1 MKGVKFGGLHSYDEW
16 GLILTEKEL
25 KSPDIKT
32 YTVELEGSNG
42 VLDFTDFFGAV
53 KYENRQLTFSFI
65 KPNITPDGFLELY
78 SLVQNALHGKK
89 MQVILDDDPAYFYYG
104 RVSINDWKSNKGI
117 GEIVIEV
124 DAEPYKY
131 KLERTSKTAGLTGT
145 NLLNFNTYT
154 EKTKGAWTRLD
165 TGFAFVRNGKVGN
178 NHLYFKIPVIK
189 GKTYTFSAVK
199 TSIGDDPPLIIYSD
213 KVSGTVFARNSKRIT
228 FTADKTGFY
237 IFTLIA
243 NSATEAV
250 EFSDLMLQEG
260 TVATAYEEFDDTP
273 KLVSVFL
280 DNLKMPA
287 VPTIYAS
294 DYVELYNGE
303 EPIVLYAGESITA
316 EEYELKEGSNQFNVE
331 GTGVVVFDWQEGGL

>member
-65 KPNITPDGFLELY
+65 KPNITPDGFLSLY

-131 KLERTSKTAGLTGT
+131 KVSRTGHFASLGGKNLINLNAGNIGT
-145 NLLNFNTYT
+145 NGTWTKTTNGFSYVRGSTVSGSYVSFKIPLAAGNTYT
-154 EKTKGAWTRLD
+154 L
-165 TGFAFVRNGKVGN
+165 
-178 NHLYFKIPVIK
+178 
-189 GKTYTFSAVK
+189 SAGV
-199 TSIGDDPPLIIYSD
+199 TSAGTAAAMYVYSD
-213 KVSGTVFARNSKRIT
+213 RLYGTVIANGNKEVT
-228 FTADKTGFY
+228 FKPEKSGFY
-237 IFTLIA
+237 YIALITSSTTTSAGFT
-243 NSATEAV
+243 NV
-250 EFSDLMLQEG
+250 MLEKG
-260 TVATAYEEFDDTP
+260 TVATAYEAFDNTP
-273 KLVSVFL
+273 KLVSAFL